1 VTIDLQGYQQT
12 GYANDFQN
20 IPAADFVMAADIT
33 WSTLNS
39 ESGCGFMFRS
49 NADTNHPSQYVVL
62 ISRLSSGQS
71 AFLGMV
77 DGKVANFHSFFP
89 KDRDK
94 AFNWVNGSTN
104 RLAVV
109 ARGIYIDLYTNGEW
123 IGQVDL
129 TQPPS
134 NPPSSPPSVELPP
147 DASDDLLEDYNNQL
161 AQLDSGLEQMRN
173 QLSEAKQNHTTS
185 RVLTNEGFLG
195 FVGMSQSGA
204 MTCTYNNGWLFILK

>member
-1 VTIDLQGYQQT
+1 
-12 GYANDFQN
+12 
-20 IPAADFVMAADIT
+20 
-33 WSTLNS
+33 
-39 ESGCGFMFRS
+39 MFRS
-49 NADTNHPSQYVVL
+49 NADTNQPSQYVVL

-77 DGKVANFHSFFP
+77 DGKIANFHSFYP

-94 AFNWVNGSTN
+94 AFNWFNGATN

-109 ARGIYIDLYTNGEW
+109 ARGILIDLYTNGEW

-147 DASDDLLEDYNNQL
+147 GASDDLLEDYNNQL
-161 AQLDSGLEQMRN
+161 AQVDSGLELMRN
-173 QLSEAKQNHTTS
+173 QLSEAQKNHTTS
-185 RVLTNEGFLG
+185 EVLTDEGFLG
-195 FVGMSQSGA
+195 FIGMSQSGA